1 LPSWRDLPVG
11 GGVTKPQQPLYR
23 ELSDGFTVRIK
34 LTPKASKSEI
44 LGLCDTPEGRA
55 VSAHVRAIPSEGAA
69 NAALET
75 LLATWLGVP
84 KSCVALTAGQ
94 KSRIKTVTVRG
105 SLARLHQRLADFEPR
120 T

>member
-1 LPSWRDLPVG
+1 MPL
-11 GGVTKPQQPLYR
+11 QPLYR
-23 ELSDGFTVRIK
+23 ELNDAYTVRVR

-44 LGLCDTPEGRA
+44 VGLCETPEGPA
-55 VSAHVRAIPSEGAA
+55 LSARVRAIPSEGAA

-75 LLATWLGVP
+75 LLATWLGMP

-94 KSRIKTVTVRG
+94 KSRIKTVTIKG
-105 SLARLHQRLADFEPR
+105 PLAQLHQRLRDFEPP